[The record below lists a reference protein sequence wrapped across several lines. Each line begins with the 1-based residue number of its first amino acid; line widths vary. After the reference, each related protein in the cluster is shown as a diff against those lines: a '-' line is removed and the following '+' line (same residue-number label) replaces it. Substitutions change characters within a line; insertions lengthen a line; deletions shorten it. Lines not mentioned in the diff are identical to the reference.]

1 MAFAKKRRFFKRRSG
16 RTRVQPAESTEP
28 EAGDHSGSVGA
39 EASYLRSSIDS
50 RATVTVI
57 LDTGERLCGRIRYY
71 DRDCFSLGLIPR
83 GPNLLI
89 RKSCVRCIIEE

>member
-1 MAFAKKRRFFKRRSG
+1 MAFTKKRRFFKRRSA
-16 RTRVQPAESTEP
+16 RRKAEDTNP
-28 EAGDHSGSVGA
+28 EVSDHSGSAGA

-50 RATVTVI
+50 HATVTVV
-57 LDTGERLCGRIRYY
+57 LDTGERLSGRIRYY

-89 RKSCVRCIIEE
+89 RKRSVRCIIEE